1 MTDPNERLRAEIQEG
16 LSRTGVD
23 AASLSREIGRSKD
36 YVREFLS
43 GRKRSIAQDAAL
55 QIREILSRGAV
66 REERAPQTGMYRAP
80 PQFMNHQDLI
90 PVYASAEGGEGS
102 LIVSHDEIG
111 RAPRPH
117 VLEGVKDAY
126 AILITGTSMDPAYK
140 PGDRAWVN
148 PTLPPAR
155 GTDCILYAVDETGEA
170 KATIKEMVN
179 WSDAEWA
186 LKQHNPA
193 KKFKLDRGI
202 WITHHRV
209 VGNFRGR

>member
-1 MTDPNERLRAEIQEG
+1 MIDPNEKLRAEIQDG
-16 LSRTGVD
+16 LSRTGID

-36 YVREFLS
+36 YIREFLS

-55 QIREILSRGAV
+55 KIREILLQGEA
-66 REERAPQTGMYRAP
+66 REERQPRGTYRSP
-80 PQFMNHQDLI
+80 PQFMNNQDLI

-126 AILITGTSMDPAYK
+126 AILITGTSMVPAYK

-155 GTDCILYAVDETGEA
+155 ETDCILYAVDETGEA
-170 KATIKEMVN
+170 KATIKEMVT
-179 WSDAEWA
+179 WTDAAWT

-193 KKFKLDRGI
+193 KTFKADRGI
-202 WITHHRV
+202 WTTHHRV